1 MRFLFLVLLVFLPFE
16 SFASSSGVT
25 GFFETI
31 TFYFHEFIEFITV
44 IIPQA
49 INDFFVWLT
58 TYALYLKFSL
68 MYGSLVFAHEV
79 ALSFINMISINEVV
93 NTAIAN
99 LPPDLRQAAS
109 DMRLFDALTL
119 LIEAYITRLVYSM
132 GV

>member
-1 MRFLFLVLLVFLPFE
+1 
-16 SFASSSGVT
+16 
-25 GFFETI
+25 
-31 TFYFHEFIEFITV
+31 
-44 IIPQA
+44 
-49 INDFFVWLT
+49 
-58 TYALYLKFSL
+58 